1 MHHGGEN
8 VLFVHAHP
16 DDESIST
23 GGTIATL
30 VDRGAVVT
38 VLTCTRGELGEI
50 VDPDLQ
56 QRISTPAELGEA
68 REIEIAEAMTVLG
81 VTDHRFLGGA
91 GARWD
96 GNESR
101 AYLDSGMQWG
111 SDGAEPLESSS
122 PDSLT
127 SAPLGEV
134 AADIAAVIAEVN
146 PSAVVSYNEWGG
158 YGHPDHIRTHE
169 ASRRAAEVMGVPFYA
184 IEPRQSA
191 APVTVS
197 VDVSSVMPRK
207 RKALAAYRTQLLVDG
222 ESFTGANGVPEAIER
237 IESFRHL
244 APAAEEP
251 VDNSF
256 RSQAVSVKIFTVLV
270 SLILGTVAGLVLT
283 AVHQSTVTIGGVSLP
298 WAVVV
303 GLLAMG
309 ALLAGLRIV
318 FDSRIVPTVAAVGA
332 VAMTLVLSS
341 PVAGGSVLV
350 PANFAGYAWTYGLPF
365 VIFIVLA
372 WPKIRRP
379 VER

>member
-30 VDRGAVVT
+30 IERGALVT
-38 VLTCTRGELGEI
+38 VLTCTRGELGEV
-50 VDPDLQ
+50 VDPALQ
-56 QRISTPAELGEA
+56 KRISTPAELGEA

-96 GNESR
+96 GSESR
-101 AYLDSGMQWG
+101 TYLDSGMQWG
-111 SDGAEPLESSS
+111 SDGAEALDAALPE
-122 PDSLT
+122 SLT

-197 VDVSSVMPRK
+197 VDISSMLARK
-207 RKALAAYRTQLLVDG
+207 RKALAAYRSQLIVDG

-244 APAAEEP
+244 APASEEP

-256 RSQAVSVKIFTVLV
+256 RAQALSVKIFTILVVL
-270 SLILGTVAGLVLT
+270 IIGTVAGLVLT
-283 AVHQSTVTIGGVSLP
+283 AVHQSSVTIGGLRIP
-298 WAVVV
+298 WAVIV
-303 GLLAMG
+303 GLLAVG
-309 ALLAGLRIV
+309 ALLSGLRIV
-318 FDSRIVPTVAAVGA
+318 FDSRIVPSVAAAGA
-332 VAMTLVLSS
+332 VGMTLVLSS

-350 PANFAGYAWTYGLPF
+350 PANVAGYAWTYGLPL
-365 VIFIVLA
+365 VIFLVLA

-379 VER
+379 HER

>member
-30 VDRGAVVT
+30 IDRGAIVT
-38 VLTCTRGELGEI
+38 VLTCTRGELGEV
-50 VDPDLQ
+50 VDPDLRE
-56 QRISTPAELGEA
+56 RISTPAELGEA
-68 REIEIAEAMTVLG
+68 REIEIAEAMTILG

-111 SDGAEPLESSS
+111 SAGAEPLDDASPESLSA
-122 PDSLT
+122 
-127 SAPLGEV
+127 APLGEV

-146 PSAVVSYNEWGG
+146 PGAVVSYNEWGG

-169 ASRRAAEVMGVPFYA
+169 AARRAAEVMGVPFYS

-191 APVTVS
+191 ADITVS
-197 VDVSSVMPRK
+197 VDVSSVIQRK
-207 RKALAAYRTQLLVDG
+207 RKALAAYRSQLTVDG

-237 IESFRHL
+237 IESFRHVV
-244 APAAEEP
+244 PATAEP
-251 VDNSF
+251 SDNSF
-256 RSQAVSVKIFTVLV
+256 RAQALSVKIFTILV
-270 SLILGTVAGLVLT
+270 VAIIGTVAGLVLT
-283 AVHQSTVTIGGVSLP
+283 AVHQSTVAIGDVQLP
-298 WAVVV
+298 WAVIV
-303 GLLAMG
+303 GLLAML

-318 FDSRIVPTVAAVGA
+318 FDSRVVPTVAAFGA
-332 VAMTLVLSS
+332 IGMTLVLSS

-350 PANFAGYAWTYGLPF
+350 PANLAGYAWTYGLPF
-365 VIFIVLA
+365 VIFLVLA
-372 WPKIRRP
+372 WPNLRRSR
-379 VER
+379 ER